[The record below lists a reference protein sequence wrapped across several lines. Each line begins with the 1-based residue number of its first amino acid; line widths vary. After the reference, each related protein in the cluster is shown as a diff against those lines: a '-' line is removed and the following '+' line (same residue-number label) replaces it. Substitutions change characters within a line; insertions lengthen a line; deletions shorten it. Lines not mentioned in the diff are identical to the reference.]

1 MEGYKYRRYEMECY
15 KCYESTEGMRWSVI
29 SVMRVQKV

>member
-1 MEGYKYRRYEMECY
+1 MECY

-29 SVMRVQKV
+29 SVMRVQKVWDGVL

>member
-1 MEGYKYRRYEMECY
+1 MECY

-29 SVMRVQKV
+29 SVLRVQKVRDGVL